1 MLNTYRSKL
10 RLRLAVVCL
19 CAFAVVSAYSWTLL
33 LPFIGDDYVQIDLA
47 RRYGSPAGWLDLAR
61 DALYRCRATSILL
74 THWTE
79 LVFGV
84 TPLAFK
90 LSSLAIHILNCL
102 LVMGLWIWRPV
113 GYRLA
118 FGAAIVFAFIER
130 PHEAVIWYAA
140 LPELLVFTFSL
151 LSFLAWVKWLQAA
164 KPRPAW
170 YGIAL
175 LMFVLALASK
185 ESAVC
190 VTGLLALSVALE
202 PERKRKHWC
211 AVVPFAVLSAG
222 YFVSIYGARSE
233 HLHFNDGTFNV
244 HAPFWS
250 TLISSA
256 ARLFW
261 AWGII
266 GLGVLVLLSRLSKR
280 FVVLIA
286 GWLVITLLP
295 YCFLTY
301 MPRVPSRHTYLASV
315 ALALVLSAAAGAMW
329 RFARNRGT
337 GVRVAVA
344 ACIVACF
351 LQNTSYLW
359 TRKYKQFQTR
369 ADVTQQILKK
379 LTTVEGP
386 VRIECFPHHPSLA
399 LLTVAIERPKDASR
413 VVVEP
418 VESCRGDS
426 PEGEE

>member
-1 MLNTYRSKL
+1 VLNTYRSKL
-10 RLRLAVVCL
+10 RLRLAVFCL

-47 RRYGSPAGWLDLAR
+47 RRYGSSAGWLDLAR

-79 LVFGV
+79 LLFGV
-84 TPLAFK
+84 TPVAFK
-90 LSSLAIHILNCL
+90 LSSLAIHVLNCL
-102 LVMGLWIWRPV
+102 LVMGLGIWRPV
-113 GYRLA
+113 GYRLSC
-118 FGAAIVFAFIER
+118 GAALVFAFIER

-151 LSFLAWVKWLQAA
+151 LSFLAWVRWLQAPR
-164 KPRPAW
+164 PRPAW
-170 YGIAL
+170 YTTSV
-175 LMFVLALASK
+175 LMFLLALVSK

-190 VTGLLALSVALE
+190 VTGLLILSVALE
-202 PERKRKHWC
+202 PARKRRHWYTI
-211 AVVPFAVLSAG
+211 VPFVVLSLV
-222 YFVSIYGARSE
+222 YFASIYGARSE

-244 HAPFWS
+244 RAPFWS
-250 TLISSA
+250 TLISSV

-261 AWGII
+261 VWGMI
-266 GLGVLVLLSRLSKR
+266 GLAILALLSRLSKR
-280 FVVLIA
+280 FVLLIG

-315 ALALVLSAAAGAMW
+315 ALALVLSAAAVAMW
-329 RFARNRGT
+329 RFARTRGA

-344 ACIVACF
+344 VCIAACF
-351 LQNTSYLW
+351 LQNTTYLW

-379 LTTVEGP
+379 LSSDDGLI
-386 VRIECFPHHPSLA
+386 RIECFPHHPSLA
-399 LLTVAIERPKDASR
+399 LLTVAIERPQDASR

-418 VESCRGDS
+418 MESCNAVT
-426 PEGEE
+426 PEGAE